1 MATKPCKEF
10 FRIVTPHREGV
21 FSCAHRMFSQ
31 RGLLPL
37 RDWTIG
43 DLALTED
50 GEELVKRIDYL
61 VIQSGKVDHYE
72 AKQGHIY
79 SAWGFIGHNTKANN
93 G

>member
-1 MATKPCKEF
+1 
-10 FRIVTPHREGV
+10 
-21 FSCAHRMFSQ
+21 MFSQ